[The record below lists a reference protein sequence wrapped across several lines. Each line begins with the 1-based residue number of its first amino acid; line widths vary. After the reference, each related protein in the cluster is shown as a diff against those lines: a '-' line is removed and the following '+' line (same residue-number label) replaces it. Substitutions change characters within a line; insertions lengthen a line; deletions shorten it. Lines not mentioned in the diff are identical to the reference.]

1 MMADAETI
9 MFDQIYPVDGS
20 SPYSETLGQTVERY
34 VGTFMKPAYL
44 EFSEVVSKRPIEW
57 TVGDYVKYS
66 KTGQIYRLKRIPAR
80 TKQAKTARYGA
91 AFVYEN
97 VQFFDGSKDL
107 EMPFLDLV
115 PYDNLIHYSTLNSVA
130 FTGKPENVAERV
142 EACMNYWYPGNH
154 WHVSVIGGLGDSEED
169 VELKKILDTEVD
181 FSVSGASCQEVL
193 EKVYDIWGL
202 AFSYSESGDEHY
214 IVIGG
219 PNKRTDNNTTEVY
232 KYGKGIVRIK
242 ASAGNADQIATRLY
256 VYGSMKNMIGGYY
269 NGLDIKDAESVDIEH
284 LMLPVSTWGETDG
297 LPDAR
302 KAYLESENGTT
313 EFGLIPRYAYFDGS
327 DSNYPEIFPSIEG
340 RTIGDVRAGKEELG
354 ETTFV
359 PSSDY
364 PNSQR
369 IDEIVE
375 ANNPLDKGVAAPD
388 GKNFVQEIDAET
400 AEHVMVSPTSSR
412 GRVFRV
418 YEYTFYDEPITFDG
432 SGEFFFMPQISG
444 FAREEM
450 LDYKVYGGTIS
461 LVVGVED
468 ANGETHE
475 TRVDQPLPT
484 VKDNDGIDHVEYH
497 DQVYPFTVPTSA
509 AVGSDE
515 VAVRLYAKAV
525 LSLNTAV
532 EPSITVTFNVGSL
545 FIGTK
550 YKLSKTFEITIPQI
564 GFNINYQGEL
574 GDGKKISMK
583 SGMCA
588 GRDFWIKD
596 ATYDPETDSWKL
608 TCNRSKDDDLGM
620 SFPNTDFPIAA
631 GDRYVLLDI
640 AMPELYITMAEHRL
654 QEEGEKLLASIDH
667 EEMFYEPEVNSGW
680 VYNNNEPRILR
691 EGMYM
696 HLVTDYVP
704 IEDPDYNPVHDYTNY
719 KEHIIQDEEDYA
731 IIDSLEIDERA
742 SNIPVY
748 TVKLRKKKAVGWS
761 ETISAGSSSKSSSKV
776 QDVTSPTASSSSS
789 GVEDSI
795 WEIRKTED
803 GEEYAWLK
811 DRYIGAA
818 AGGFLSAM
826 GLSTAS
832 GVSIRALDD
841 IGDVDVPSP
850 EDGQVLTWDSDSQ
863 RWIAAT
869 PESGGGGGGGVT
881 SLYALSEV
889 LSSTSPSTNDLFY
902 FNGSKWTN
910 LPKAT
915 LLSGYALTS
924 SVPKKL
930 SDLTDDVVAGHY
942 QPLDPD
948 LTAISGLSGAGFLKR
963 ASNGTWSLDDIENYF
978 ELSTVSGK
986 TYVKVKDQ
994 YAGLYA
1000 NGSISALGLSVTS
1013 GGSGGGASELNDLD
1027 DVTLSPTLSGD
1038 DVFMYI
1044 NGIWTNVPKSTLL
1057 SGYALVTSIPT
1068 DTNDLTN
1075 GAGFV
1080 TSQYVSSNYQPL
1092 DSDLTGIAGL
1102 TGNGFLKR
1110 AANGTWSLENI
1121 DYFELST
1128 VGGKTYVKV
1137 KDEYAGLYANGSISA
1152 LGLSS
1157 TSGGGGASEL
1167 NDLNDVTIAS
1177 ASSNDFLVYSNGE
1190 WRNMSKSAVLAGYVT
1205 TSDISG
1211 LATETYVNQR
1221 FEQLIGAAP
1230 EALDTLEEI
1239 ASALQDSE
1247 DTVAGLVTS
1256 IAGKADKTEL
1266 LKTITVKTGYKT
1278 TITCTVDGTTVALPD
1293 YPDSLTDLF
1302 NDLSYLRIYNG
1313 SEMLVQYRG
1322 ESSASLNLA
1331 DYIADVP
1338 TKTSEL
1344 ENDSGFYVLPST
1356 GIPKT
1361 DLASGVQSSLGF
1373 ADTAYQKPT
1382 GGIPKSDLASAVRT
1396 SLGKAD
1402 TALQSYTETD
1412 PTVPAWA
1419 KASSLAFSSLPSIYI
1434 GKTAAQSTS
1443 AIQSL
1448 TGIGNINPGTTGT
1461 YDLGSSQLHWD
1472 EIYVDN
1478 IKLGSGTPYL
1488 YWDSTNNCWHLTG
1501 NFAADGWVSAMGV
1514 SNT

>member
-1 MMADAETI
+1 MMADAENI
-9 MFDQIYPVDGS
+9 MLDQIYPVDGS

-219 PNKRTDNNTTEVY
+219 PNKRTDSNTTEVY

-340 RTIGDVRAGKEELG
+340 RTIGDVRSGKEELG
-354 ETTFV
+354 ETAFV
-359 PSSDY
+359 PSSAY

-388 GKNFVQEIDAET
+388 GKNFVQEIEAET

-444 FAREEM
+444 FAREEL

-475 TRVDQPLPT
+475 TRVDRPLPT

-532 EPSITVTFNVGSL
+532 EPSITVTFNVGSI

-596 ATYDPETDSWKL
+596 ATYDPETDSWEL
-608 TCNRSKDDDLGM
+608 TCNRSRDDDLGM

-795 WEIRKTED
+795 WEIRKTDD
-803 GEEYAWLK
+803 GEEYASLK

-818 AGGFLSAM
+818 AGGFISAG
-826 GLSTAS
+826 GLSTTS
-832 GVSIRALDD
+832 GGAGATALSQLTDVSL
-841 IGDVDVPSP
+841 GTLS
-850 EDGQVLTWDSDSQ
+850 DGQALVWDASLNDGQ
-863 RWIAAT
+863 GAWTNGA
-869 PESGGGGGGGVT
+869 GGGGSGVT
-881 SLYALSEV
+881 SLYSLTEV
-889 LSSTSPSTNDLFY
+889 LPSTSPSGGDLFY
-902 FNGSKWTN
+902 FNGAKWTN
-910 LPKAT
+910 LTPYELTIQVQGTTRGVYNPTNEDTTVNITRSYLGLGGAAT
-915 LLSGYALTS
+915 RSVASSITESTSGLVPGSLLYSTLQNYALS
-924 SVPKKL
+924 SAIPTKL
-930 SDLTDDVVAGHY
+930 SDLTDD
-942 QPLDPD
+942 
-948 LTAISGLSGAGFLKR
+948 I
-963 ASNGTWSLDDIENYF
+963 
-978 ELSTVSGK
+978 
-986 TYVKVKDQ
+986 
-994 YAGLYA
+994 
-1000 NGSISALGLSVTS
+1000 
-1013 GGSGGGASELNDLD
+1013 
-1027 DVTLSPTLSGD
+1027 
-1038 DVFMYI
+1038 
-1044 NGIWTNVPKSTLL
+1044 L
-1057 SGYALVTSIPT
+1057 SGY
-1068 DTNDLTN
+1068 
-1075 GAGFV
+1075 
-1080 TSQYVSSNYQPL
+1080 YQPL
-1092 DSDLTGIAGL
+1092 DSDLTAIAALSGS
-1102 TGNGFLKR
+1102 GYPYR
-1110 AANGTWSLENI
+1110 SSNGTWTLKTG
-1121 DYFELST
+1121 DFFELATDGHS
-1128 VGGKTYVKV
+1128 VKL
-1137 KDEYAGLYANGSISA
+1137 KDDYTGLWAEGWISA
-1152 LGLSS
+1152 GGISG
-1157 TSGGGGASEL
+1157 TSGGGGGGGATEL
-1167 NDLNDVTIAS
+1167 DDLTDVTVSGEAGGDVLYYNGTTWTNTPLTSLTSGYATLADLGSYQPLDSDLTAIA
-1177 ASSNDFLVYSNGE
+1177 AL
-1190 WRNMSKSAVLAGYVT
+1190 
-1205 TSDISG
+1205 SG
-1211 LATETYVNQR
+1211 
-1221 FEQLIGAAP
+1221 
-1230 EALDTLEEI
+1230 
-1239 ASALQDSE
+1239 
-1247 DTVAGLVTS
+1247 
-1256 IAGKADKTEL
+1256 
-1266 LKTITVKTGYKT
+1266 TGYLRKT
-1278 TITCTVDGTTVALPD
+1278 SSGWGMSGAYIGTT
-1293 YPDSLTDLF
+1293 
-1302 NDLSYLRIYNG
+1302 
-1313 SEMLVQYRG
+1313 E
-1322 ESSASLNLA
+1322 
-1331 DYIADVP
+1331 
-1338 TKTSEL
+1338 
-1344 ENDSGFYVLPST
+1344 
-1356 GIPKT
+1356 
-1361 DLASGVQSSLGF
+1361 VQSS
-1373 ADTAYQKPT
+1373 
-1382 GGIPKSDLASAVRT
+1382 SAV
-1396 SLGKAD
+1396 
-1402 TALQSYTETD
+1402 
-1412 PTVPAWA
+1412 
-1419 KASSLAFSSLPSIYI
+1419 
-1434 GKTAAQSTS
+1434 
-1443 AIQSL
+1443 QSL
-1448 TGIGNINPGTTGT
+1448 TGIGNITPGANGS
-1461 YDLGSSQLHWD
+1461 YDLGTASMRWD
-1472 EIYVDN
+1472 EIHVNKIY
-1478 IKLGSGTPYL
+1478 LGAGTPYM
-1488 YWDSTNNCWHLTG
+1488 YWDSTNSCWHLTG
-1501 NFAADGWVSAMGV
+1501 DFVADGFVSAGGV
-1514 SNT
+1514 STTS